1 MRSLCMLGVQNG
13 HWSPQEPNVYNV
25 SLQVQTMKQASSL
38 CGVFNER
45 NISKGFKN
53 SHSGL
58 NPSQNLSLYLA
69 WKEKH

>member
-1 MRSLCMLGVQNG
+1 MHVG
-13 HWSPQEPNVYNV
+13 
-25 SLQVQTMKQASSL
+25 SSKWPL
-38 CGVFNER
+38 VPSDTGLSSRCGVFNAGD
-45 NISKGFKN
+45 ISKGFKN